1 MTSVTEIFHIPDRVA
16 LITGGAGGF
25 GMTFARAL
33 AGVGADIVLVGRR
46 KDALDAAA
54 AQLVSET
61 GRRAIG
67 VQADVTDEAQVQSAV
82 AQAQQAMG
90 HVDILINNA
99 GVNVR
104 KPTVDMSLAEWRQV
118 MDTSLTGAFLFSKY
132 ALPGMIER
140 KWGRV
145 IHIASMIGQVGLG
158 ERPAYTAAKGGMIQ
172 LTRTTALEVA
182 KQGVT
187 VNALAPGPFMTDI
200 NKPVVNNPTSYQA
213 FLDRIPLGRF
223 GDPAELS
230 GAILFLASNASS
242 FMTGNVL
249 TVDGGWTAQ

>member
-1 MTSVTEIFHIPDRVA
+1 MTSATEIFQLPNRVA
-16 LITGGAGGF
+16 LVTGGAGGF
-25 GMTFARAL
+25 GLTFARAL
-33 AGVGADIVLVGRR
+33 AGVGADVVLVGRR

-61 GRRAIG
+61 GRRALG
-67 VQADVTDEAQVQSAV
+67 VEADVTDEAQVQSAM
-82 AQAQQAMG
+82 AQALQALG
-90 HVDILINNA
+90 RVDILINNA

-104 KPTVDMSLAEWRQV
+104 KSTVDMSLAEWRQV
-118 MDTSLTGAFLFSKY
+118 VDTSLTGAFLFSKY

-158 ERPAYTAAKGGMIQ
+158 ERPAYTAAKGAMIQ
-172 LTRTTALEVA
+172 LARTTALEVA
-182 KQGVT
+182 RHGVT

-200 NKPVVNNPTSYQA
+200 NKPVVNNPTAYQA

-223 GDPAELS
+223 GDPAELT